1 MTQTAGVDEVFEPA
15 AEESQLDDALAELGA
30 ALEAGAADQQAMADR
45 ISEVREQHQAGESLS
60 DILEREPRPTLLQ
73 LLNRT
78 TSRLVR
84 AGNLVRRSLVASLR
98 REGLTTDQ
106 IARLFGVTRQRIS
119 RLLRRD

>member
-1 MTQTAGVDEVFEPA
+1 MTQTAGADEVLPTPDDRRLDHA
-15 AEESQLDDALAELGA
+15 LGQLEA

-45 ISEVREQHQAGESLS
+45 IGEVREQHEAGESLS
-60 DILEREPRPTLLQ
+60 EILDREPRPTLLE

-78 TSRLVR
+78 TARLVR

-98 REGLTTDQ
+98 HEGLTTDQ